1 MKDVDFKKIPNEI
14 NYNKFDYIIY
24 AHSFTDAQLVYGND
38 GFSNV
43 YDWLIFTIDFLRKKN
58 KKIIVKAH
66 PNFYYPKNKKGY
78 FDPLA
83 YNDNL
88 IYQKIINKY
97 KKDRNIL
104 FLDKAFSNLDFLKLL
119 NKKKHIL
126 ITHHGTSILESAYFK
141 FKCICSKASPWETK
155 FKVANYFS
163 NKKNYK
169 LLLNKS
175 IYSLDKANRKD
186 LDNLIYELYFE
197 DFSLF
202 GKKSYFH
209 FIKKNFNFSKP
220 LNRKYSP
227 IFLNKLKKMNDAR
240 LKLILDLSK
249 NIQLIK

>member
-1 MKDVDFKKIPNEI
+1 M
-14 NYNKFDYIIY
+14 
-24 AHSFTDAQLVYGND
+24 
-38 GFSNV
+38 
-43 YDWLIFTIDFLRKKN
+43 
-58 KKIIVKAH
+58 
-66 PNFYYPKNKKGY
+66 
-78 FDPLA
+78 
-83 YNDNL
+83 
-88 IYQKIINKY
+88 
-97 KKDRNIL
+97 
-104 FLDKAFSNLDFLKLL
+104 
-119 NKKKHIL
+119 

-197 DFSLF
+197 DFSLLE
-202 GKKSYFH
+202 KNH
-209 FIKKNFNFSKP
+209 IFILLKNFNFSKP